1 MVIFDIIFISFF
13 FLSLSHFFMFSSLK
27 DRYLSSNWTMFNMDL
42 IQKTDM
48 YTQMLLWLLFFE
60 VKSNVFANRE
70 YAWLNSSIFS
80 DLISLKTNLID
91 SNLSIF
97 YNRKSAKSLHPT
109 GHDSYSQHWPYSTSH
124 SQHWPCLSFTALNLT
139 LLHSTGLVS
148 YSQHRRLL
156 AFTALT

>member
-1 MVIFDIIFISFF
+1 
-13 FLSLSHFFMFSSLK
+13 
-27 DRYLSSNWTMFNMDL
+27 MDL

-109 GHDSYSQHWPYSTSH
+109 GHDSYSQH
-124 SQHWPCLSFTALNLT
+124 
-139 LLHSTGLVS
+139 
-148 YSQHRRLL
+148 
-156 AFTALT
+156 